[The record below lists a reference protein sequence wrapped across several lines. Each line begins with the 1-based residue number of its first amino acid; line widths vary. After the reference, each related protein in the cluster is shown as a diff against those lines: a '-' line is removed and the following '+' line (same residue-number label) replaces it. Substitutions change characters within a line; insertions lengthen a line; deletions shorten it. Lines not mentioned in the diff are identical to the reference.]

1 MVTLYHKL
9 LYDFLHLPFDQG
21 KRVFKKIL
29 YRNMAAWEEKRS
41 RGTTKFW
48 DMVENNFWFFFTNY
62 AAWPRASMVF
72 GCCFI
77 PFEKSIDLS
86 VDFTTKDNHTTI
98 PNFKE
103 EQKAAIILDN
113 KMFYS
118 VQIGDTIFTV
128 LNRYQNLHPIGSG
141 AQGMVW

>member
-1 MVTLYHKL
+1 ML
-9 LYDFLHLPFDQG
+9 
-21 KRVFKKIL
+21 
-29 YRNMAAWEEKRS
+29 
-41 RGTTKFW
+41 
-48 DMVENNFWFFFTNY
+48 
-62 AAWPRASMVF
+62 F
-72 GCCFI
+72 GCCFT

-86 VDFTTKDNHTTI
+86 VDSTAKGKNNPKTQSQ
-98 PNFKE
+98 NFEKE
-103 EQKAAIILDN
+103 HQIKAAQIY

>member
-1 MVTLYHKL
+1 
-9 LYDFLHLPFDQG
+9 
-21 KRVFKKIL
+21 
-29 YRNMAAWEEKRS
+29 
-41 RGTTKFW
+41 
-48 DMVENNFWFFFTNY
+48 
-62 AAWPRASMVF
+62 MVF

>member
-1 MVTLYHKL
+1 ML
-9 LYDFLHLPFDQG
+9 
-21 KRVFKKIL
+21 
-29 YRNMAAWEEKRS
+29 
-41 RGTTKFW
+41 
-48 DMVENNFWFFFTNY
+48 
-62 AAWPRASMVF
+62 F
-72 GCCFI
+72 GCCFT

-86 VDFTTKDNHTTI
+86 VDFTTKDNYNTDT
-98 PNFKE
+98 PNFEK
-103 EQKAAIILDN
+103 EQKTAIKLDN